1 MAFLFG
7 QHATEQL
14 TPPGRRVQQPG
25 AQGPLPPDSPH
36 PKCLA
41 TVNMHSSK
49 THGLTGTWWHLSL
62 PLRSAHPREPR
73 QSVLAPLVG
82 RGAQLALSKAGARWV
97 WVGGASAN
105 SRAAQKSV
113 PQVRRLSETQT
124 PCTSRVNLLLDNV
137 T

>member
-1 MAFLFG
+1 MAFLFS
-7 QHATEQL
+7 QHTTEQL

-25 AQGPLPPDSPH
+25 AQGPLPPDSLH

-62 PLRSAHPREPR
+62 PLRSAHPREPW

-82 RGAQLALSKAGARWV
+82 AGSTACSEQSRGALG
-97 WVGGASAN
+97 VGGRCVCKQQGSSKISSTSASF
-105 SRAAQKSV
+105 V
-113 PQVRRLSETQT
+113 
-124 PCTSRVNLLLDNV
+124 
-137 T
+137 